1 MPIRIRPI
9 QVERQASSDRPRQ
22 LETLHLAD
30 ASSRFA
36 GMDRLTSQ
44 QRTVVVATAGAV
56 AASVIVFSLYKGLSG
71 SSTSSRPRK
80 AAKRSPTKPLPPGC
94 FDAVI
99 VGAGPSGGTAAY
111 YLAKVGAHVALLD
124 KEHFPRDK
132 YCGDAV
138 CTPAIKILEE
148 MGVLEELKQNN
159 EAHFADCGGFVS
171 PSGLAYIGSVYFR
184 SSRSI

>member
-1 MPIRIRPI
+1 MTGPDSLRL
-9 QVERQASSDRPRQ
+9 V
-22 LETLHLAD
+22 HLAD